1 MKRWHGVL
9 TGVAAVLMIT
19 ATMQTALAQRG
30 RRPSG
35 GGPGGMMM
43 GGFGGGASEL
53 GLLRRSDVQKEL
65 DLIPDQVK
73 DLEKLSEDQRNSMRD
88 LFSQLRNLSREQRTA
103 KIRGVM
109 EGIQKKVDDILLP
122 NQVKRLKQLALQQRL
137 RGGVSA
143 LLRDE
148 KLTGELGISESEKQK
163 IEAKAKEIED
173 QLRKKMAALRKQA
186 QDQLI
191 KSLTPQQQAKL
202 KDMVGAP
209 FEFQQQPRPQFGA
222 GGAGGR
228 AAFGGRRGG
237 RPGRGG

>member
-1 MKRWHGVL
+1 MRRWHGVL
-9 TGVAAVLMIT
+9 TGVAAVLMII
-19 ATMQTALAQRG
+19 ATMQTAQAQRG
-30 RRPSG
+30 RRPGG

-43 GGFGGGASEL
+43 GGFGVGASEL
-53 GLLRRSDVQKEL
+53 GLLRRPDVQKEL

-73 DLEKLSEDQRNSMRD
+73 DLEKLSEDQRNGMRD
-88 LFSQLRNLSREQRTA
+88 LFSQLRNLSQEQRTA
-103 KIRGVM
+103 KIRGMM

-122 NQVKRLKQLALQQRL
+122 HQAKRLKQLALQQRL

-163 IEAKAKEIED
+163 IGAKAKEIED
-173 QLRKKMAALRKQA
+173 QLRKKMAELRKQA
-186 QDQLI
+186 QDQLL

-209 FEFQQQPRPQFGA
+209 FEFQEQPRPQFGG

-228 AAFGGRRGG
+228 AAFGSRGSGRPRRGG
-237 RPGRGG
+237 